1 VGPKALKLFGHV
13 VDAITKK
20 PINGVRITL
29 RRVENPGAFFETGI
43 NASGSFR
50 VLVPQVPFTLEV
62 SAPGYERKNLGTL
75 TLKDGEP
82 SNKLEVT
89 LRKSP

>member
-1 VGPKALKLFGHV
+1 MGPKALKLFGHV

-20 PINGVRITL
+20 PINGVLITL

-50 VLVPQVPFTLEV
+50 VLVPQVPFTLECQ
-62 SAPGYERKNLGTL
+62 PGYERKNLGTL

-82 SNKLEVT
+82 SNRLEVT
-89 LRKSP
+89 LRKSK